1 MYGQLASAISGYRP
15 TIESDYDTLIASTND
30 RATQQQGAL
39 SSELAAQEQRRADA
53 ASALGITGE
62 QLLGGPELQSNV
74 VLNEALG
81 DIGNTAANWSGFLN
95 AERGTALERN
105 ENNATAAKATG
116 ATTNDDL
123 RTALE
128 NYLQGLDSERAQIK
142 ASGASGGG
150 GGGGRSSGGSNTLRN
165 ELGKALIKQMFA
177 GPSEF
182 EQKMAYLDQAGLS
195 PLALGN
201 AQYQKSL
208 GAKGTFDSS
217 AAQALGG
224 LDIAKFLFG

>member
-1 MYGQLASAISGYRP
+1 MG
-15 TIESDYDTLIASTND
+15 
-30 RATQQQGAL
+30 
-39 SSELAAQEQRRADA
+39 A
-53 ASALGITGE
+53 AS
-62 QLLGGPELQSNV
+62 
-74 VLNEALG
+74 
-81 DIGNTAANWSGFLN
+81 
-95 AERGTALERN
+95 
-105 ENNATAAKATG
+105 G
-116 ATTNDDL
+116 ATREL
-123 RTALE
+123 VQAAVE

-150 GGGGRSSGGSNTLRN
+150 GGGGRSGGGGSNTLRN

-182 EQKMAYLDQAGLS
+182 EQKLAYLDQAGLS

-208 GAKGTFDSS
+208 GAKGTFDNS